1 MRMEGMVEHTKA
13 SLTALICAFARALH
27 TRADAKQVLYDPW
40 GDLLVP
46 AVVMETLRKM
56 AVAKMGRDDEKVI
69 DDWVSSIPFYP
80 GVITRSRYTEDA
92 LASAI
97 ARGVKQYV
105 LIGAGFDSYVL
116 RRPANCDDL
125 FIYEIDQ
132 PATQALKL
140 EQMKSIGMAP
150 PHAAQFLAAD
160 LATEELDAV
169 LSRSSFVGSKPA
181 MFSWLGVSPYLTRE
195 ANLRTLQKIARNS
208 AAGSELVFTY
218 HDQDS
223 FQADIESDNADIAQ
237 ITQKVREQGEPFL
250 SGFYPN
256 ELAQDLKSVGMELL
270 EDLSDAQTVARYDP
284 KGTNKW
290 NPPPIVRIAHSRV
303 L

>member
-1 MRMEGMVEHTKA
+1 MEYTTA

-27 TRADAKQVLYDPW
+27 TRADAQQVLCDPW
-40 GDLLVP
+40 GDVLVP
-46 AVVMETLRKM
+46 AVVKTTLRKM
-56 AVAKMGRDDEKVI
+56 AVAKMGRDDETVI

-80 GVITRSRYTEDA
+80 GVITRSRYTEDV

-97 ARGVKQYV
+97 CRGVRQYV
-105 LIGAGFDSYVL
+105 LVGAGFDSYFL
-116 RRPANCDDL
+116 RRPANSEEL
-125 FIYEIDQ
+125 VIHEIDH

-140 EQMKSIGMAP
+140 EQLKNLGMSS
-150 PHAAQFLAAD
+150 PHAVHFLAAD

-169 LSRSSFVGSKPA
+169 LSRSTFVESKPA

-195 ANLRTLQKIARNS
+195 ANLRTLQTIARSS

-218 HDQDS
+218 HDQVS

-237 ITQKVREQGEPFL
+237 IARKVRAQGEPFL

-256 ELAQDLKSVGMELL
+256 ELAQDLKAVGMQLV

-284 KGTNKW
+284 KGSNKW
-290 NPPPIVRIAHSRV
+290 NPPPIVRIAHARII
-303 L
+303 